1 MVPSLPRSFAL
12 AAAAVAVFALAPHD
26 MVCAAQPSQPAPSG
40 TTANLQGDSQSWI
53 NDPHMHAFFET
64 TKTAFAAGPAK
75 VDTDAYERKCFA
87 IFRDF
92 APTMHMSPEGMVDH
106 LKLIP
111 RQVVQIVKEDPK
123 VLDSYENFVA
133 ATFGPQ

>member
-1 MVPSLPRSFAL
+1 MNRQLRTLVL
-12 AAAAVAVFALAPHD
+12 AAMAAAGVALAPT
-26 MVCAAQPSQPAPSG
+26 AFAEPARATG
-40 TTANLQGDSQSWI
+40 NLQGDQRPWI
-53 NDPHMHAFFET
+53 NDPHMRIWYET
-64 TKTAFAAGPAK
+64 TKAAFAAGPAK
-75 VDTDAYERKCFA
+75 VDVDGYEQKAFA

-92 APTMHMSPEGMVDH
+92 APAMHMSPEGMVDH

-111 RQVVQIVKEDPK
+111 RQIVQIVKEDPK

>member
-1 MVPSLPRSFAL
+1 MRLRL
-12 AAAAVAVFALAPHD
+12 AAAAATAVLAAAVPAFAQA
-26 MVCAAQPSQPAPSG
+26 PAPDGSV
-40 TTANLQGDSQSWI
+40 TVHMKDAEQAWI
-53 NDPHMHAFFET
+53 NDPHMHAFYELT
-64 TKTAFAAGPAK
+64 RTAFAKGPAK
-75 VDTDAYERKCFA
+75 VDVDAYEQKSFA

-92 APTMHMSPEGMVDH
+92 APAMHMSPEGMVDH

-123 VLDSYENFVA
+123 VLDSYRNFVD